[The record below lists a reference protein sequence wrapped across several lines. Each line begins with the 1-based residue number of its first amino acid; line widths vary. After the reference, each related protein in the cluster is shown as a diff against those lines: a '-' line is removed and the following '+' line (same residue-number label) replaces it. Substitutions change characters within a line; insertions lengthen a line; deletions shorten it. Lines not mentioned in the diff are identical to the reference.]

1 VQVIR
6 SALRMLSRRENHAFV
21 ILQRGELR
29 TETGLMIIATFRSP
43 YEVDIEENCAQ
54 LGGEIFTEIA
64 FIAKSHAPE
73 GTIRAEFFDTPCGR
87 SHIKTPTAV
96 SKASV
101 NLPPSEHRL
110 CERSERP
117 V

>member
-1 VQVIR
+1 MQVIS
-6 SALRMLSRRENHAFV
+6 SALRMRSGRENYAFV

-29 TETGLMIIATFRSP
+29 IETGLMIIATFRSP
-43 YEVDIEENCAQ
+43 HEVDTEENCAQ
-54 LGGEIFTEIA
+54 LGSEIFADIA

-73 GTIRAEFFDTPCGR
+73 GTVRTELFDTPSVR

-96 SKASV
+96 SKDSV
-101 NLPPSEHRL
+101 NLPPSEHRP